1 MADTK
6 TPLILV
12 VLSGAFERVHYALA
26 TAAAA
31 AALDR
36 PTTLFFA
43 QGSVRAIAGT
53 KAAPGWHRLTVED
66 QNLGGKDAAAL
77 DTAFRNRGVAGFEEL
92 LTACGELNVT
102 LLVCSMGLRVADL
115 TRQQLRGDLVISETG
130 LTDVLSRPGT
140 PIFI

>member
-1 MADTK
+1 MADAR
-6 TPLILV
+6 TPLIIV
-12 VLSGAFERVHYALA
+12 VLSSAFERVHYALA
-26 TAAAA
+26 TAVAAA
-31 AALDR
+31 AIDR

-53 KAAPGWHRLTVED
+53 KTAPGWHRLTVED
-66 QNLGGKDAAAL
+66 SSLGAKDAAAL
-77 DTAFRNRGVAGFEEL
+77 DTTFRSRGVAGFEEL

-115 TRQQLRGDLVISETG
+115 TRPQLRADLAIAETG
-130 LTDVLSRPGT
+130 LTDILSRPVT

>member
-1 MADTK
+1 MADAG

-12 VLSGAFERVHYALA
+12 VLSSAFERVHYALA

-31 AALDR
+31 AAINR

-53 KAAPGWHRLTVED
+53 KASPGWHRLTVED
-66 QNLGGKDAAAL
+66 HSLGGINAPGLDAA
-77 DTAFRNRGVAGFEEL
+77 FRDRGVAGFEEL

-102 LLVCSMGLRVADL
+102 LLVCSMGLGVAEL
-115 TRQQLRGDLVISETG
+115 TRQQLRPDLTISETG
-130 LTDVLSRPGT
+130 LTDVLARPGT
-140 PIFI
+140 PVFI